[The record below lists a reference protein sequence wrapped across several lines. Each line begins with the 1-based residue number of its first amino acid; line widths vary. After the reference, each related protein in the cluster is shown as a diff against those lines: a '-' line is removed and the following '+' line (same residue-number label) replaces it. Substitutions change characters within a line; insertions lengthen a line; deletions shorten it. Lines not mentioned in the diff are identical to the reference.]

1 MPYCPYCGSVVDYGE
16 RFCSSCGKVLDD
28 GGTATVK
35 TKGTGPFPRWILV
48 LLFGSVAIFGA
59 VLLFVHLAKPTAETR
74 GNSVGNIVN
83 GGLFTSQGDWIYYLH
98 LGEEDV
104 DEPYGELC
112 KVRTDGSGRTRL
124 NGDLAAYLN
133 VVGDWLY
140 YVKEAEEIEEH
151 GVYKVRTD
159 GSGRT
164 RLSEDLAAYLNV
176 VGDWLYYVKL
186 EDDECGIYKVRTDG
200 SDRTRLSEDAAIYL
214 NVVGDWLYYVKG
226 GPYQAVDFGH
236 GIYKVRLDGS
246 GRTRLSEDLAAY
258 LNVVGDRLYYSG
270 CVNEDVDEF
279 GIYSVRT
286 DGSGRT
292 RIVEDWWAEYLN
304 VVGDWVYFCGE
315 SAVDDEGIY
324 VYDKGIYK
332 VRTDGSERT
341 CICNADAYYCYV
353 IDDWI
358 YFYDEMDSDYDNP
371 RVMLFKVH
379 VEGGDAEIVH
389 RVGDWFSRSS
399 IGHSN
404 V

>member
-176 VGDWLYYVKL
+176 VGD
-186 EDDECGIYKVRTDG
+186 
-200 SDRTRLSEDAAIYL
+200 
-214 NVVGDWLYYVKG
+214 
-226 GPYQAVDFGH
+226 
-236 GIYKVRLDGS
+236 
-246 GRTRLSEDLAAY
+246 
-258 LNVVGDRLYYSG
+258 RLYYSG